1 MRNLKFCFDDHYAV
15 ATIDRGVVELHFL
28 VSVELLSTVIS
39 GEYMRRDTLT
49 RYIFLIL
56 GDDKNIQRIN
66 LLRVSSVEDGIY
78 IRATVEVFLFV
89 CFPQVIV
96 AFTDRSVPC
105 TSRSSYRYFLQT
117 NAKRVDTVATG
128 CCHIAV
134 FVLTIR
140 RDDLTTPCNRLTR
153 TNSSRIMLVE
163 RNTFR

>member
-1 MRNLKFCFDDHYAV
+1 
-15 ATIDRGVVELHFL
+15 
-28 VSVELLSTVIS
+28 
-39 GEYMRRDTLT
+39 MRRDTLT
-49 RYIFLIL
+49 RHVLLML
-56 GDDKNIQRIN
+56 GNDKNMQRIN
-66 LLRVSSVEDGIY
+66 LLRVGSVEDGIY
-78 IRATVEVFLFV
+78 IGATIEVFLVV
-89 CFPQVIV
+89 CFPQVVV

-128 CCHIAV
+128 CSHIAV
-134 FVLTIR
+134 FVLTIS